1 MTDFEV
7 FSSKVH
13 AQFTE
18 MSKDELYTVDI
29 SGDTLYELYLS
40 AFPEGTNPIYK
51 ERTEHDCSC
60 CKNFIRNIGPVVSI
74 QNNELVTVWDV
85 VDVPFPYDVVAKVL
99 ADRVRST
106 KIASVFRSS
115 EPQYGAQVTRQLLEN
130 GQVKNWNHFHGKI
143 ATKHYSYNSGEF
155 VGRFNTMVQTCKRG
169 FIELNKRINST
180 LFSSGTRLPCASSKK
195 CSEIMS
201 SVFKVA
207 LAT

>member
-60 CKNFIRNIGPVVSI
+60 CKNFIRNIGPVVAI
-74 QNNELVTVWDV
+74 QNNKLVTVWDV
-85 VDVPFPYDVVAKVL
+85 ADVPFP
-99 ADRVRST
+99 
-106 KIASVFRSS
+106 
-115 EPQYGAQVTRQLLEN
+115 
-130 GQVKNWNHFHGKI
+130 
-143 ATKHYSYNSGEF
+143 
-155 VGRFNTMVQTCKRG
+155 
-169 FIELNKRINST
+169 
-180 LFSSGTRLPCASSKK
+180 
-195 CSEIMS
+195 
-201 SVFKVA
+201 
-207 LAT
+207 

>member
-60 CKNFIRNIGPVVSI
+60 CKNFIRNIMIHNKTLLSAYCI
-74 QNNELVTVWDV
+74 LLCFDCSTVHD
-85 VDVPFPYDVVAKVL
+85 FCKV
-99 ADRVRST
+99 
-106 KIASVFRSS
+106 
-115 EPQYGAQVTRQLLEN
+115 
-130 GQVKNWNHFHGKI
+130 
-143 ATKHYSYNSGEF
+143 
-155 VGRFNTMVQTCKRG
+155 
-169 FIELNKRINST
+169 
-180 LFSSGTRLPCASSKK
+180 
-195 CSEIMS
+195 
-201 SVFKVA
+201 
-207 LAT
+207 

>member
-60 CKNFIRNIGPVVSI
+60 CKNFIRNIGLVVSI

-85 VDVPFPYDVVAKVL
+85 VDVPFPYDVVAKFSRIVFVPPRSPVCFVVVNHNMVL
-99 ADRVRST
+99 
-106 KIASVFRSS
+106 K
-115 EPQYGAQVTRQLLEN
+115 
-130 GQVKNWNHFHGKI
+130 
-143 ATKHYSYNSGEF
+143 
-155 VGRFNTMVQTCKRG
+155 
-169 FIELNKRINST
+169 
-180 LFSSGTRLPCASSKK
+180 
-195 CSEIMS
+195 
-201 SVFKVA
+201 
-207 LAT
+207 